1 MDEYASI
8 ADVYDLWSADM
19 TADVPFYVSEAVAAK
34 GPVLEVGVGTGRVA
48 VAMARAGAEVVGIDV
63 SPSMLTRAKDRVD
76 REELDGRI
84 SLVEA
89 DMRTVDLGR
98 TFALVVLPYRV
109 FCHALTTDEQ
119 VQTLTTLRNHLQ
131 PGGRLILNVPIPRAE
146 DLDWRDGL
154 RFEGRFTLDDGGT
167 AVLWRQADYE
177 PGTQLLHFRFV
188 VDHVGEGGT
197 ITDRVYGE
205 STVRQPSPGEI
216 DHALHRAGFDVVD
229 RWGWFDRRPV
239 TAEGI
244 EYVVGA
250 VRVDHWRRDS

>member
-19 TADVPFYVSEAVAAK
+19 TADVPFYVSEAVAAG

-63 SPSMLTRAKDRVD
+63 SPSMLARAKDRVLRENLAD
-76 REELDGRI
+76 RIE
-84 SLVEA
+84 LVEA
-89 DMRTVDLGR
+89 DMREVALDR

-109 FCHALTTDEQ
+109 LCHALTPDEQ
-119 VQTLTTLRNHLQ
+119 VRTLTALRNHLH
-131 PGGRLILNVPIPRAE
+131 PGGRLVLNVPIPRAE

-154 RFEGRFTLDDGGT
+154 RFEGRFTLDDGAT
-167 AVLWRQADYE
+167 AILWRQAEYE

-197 ITDRVYGE
+197 VTDRVYGE

-216 DHALHRAGFDVVD
+216 DHALARAGFEVTD
-229 RWGWFDRRPV
+229 RWGWFDRRPL
-239 TAEGI
+239 TANAI

-250 VRVDHWRRDS
+250 TRVDHWRRTD